1 MTLRH
6 VDFQAIE
13 RRARRERA
21 EAVNRLLVRPL
32 LGLFRRAPRSHLGAA
47 HGRAAA

>member
-1 MTLRH
+1 

-21 EAVNRLLVRPL
+21 EAVNRLLVLPL
-32 LGLFRRAPRSHLGAA
+32 LGLFRRRAPRGHAVPA
-47 HGRAAA
+47 H

>member
-1 MTLRH
+1 MSAMSLRH

-21 EAVNRLLVRPL
+21 EAVHRLLVRPL
-32 LGLFRRAPRSHLGAA
+32 LGLFRRAPRS
-47 HGRAAA
+47 RAVVPH

>member
-21 EAVNRLLVRPL
+21 EAVHRLLVLPL
-32 LGLFRRAPRSHLGAA
+32 LGLFRRAPRGHAVPA
-47 HGRAAA
+47 H